1 MKIKLIKN
9 KCAEWDEASSST
21 VSLSPGPVLL
31 RSSQILSAY
40 TCDVHCAAPC
50 RFLFYTIYTI
60 NMKACGLTKH
70 THTHILLQVI
80 LNPPPGRWDSKDN
93 SKVWLYIL
101 FTQTS
106 CKLYLSPSSCVLW
119 GSSRSQHPS
128 HFTRPACL
136 SSPLLSG
143 DLHYSPPDL
152 SVSEQWRWTCVTSPQ
167 IVCPHTSSLK
177 ASKLEQACY
186 ARVCCDSLSTGWY
199 NSDAK
204 RKKKRF
210 TQNNSRNIV
219 FLSS

>member
-1 MKIKLIKN
+1 MRRGFIINCEPLSWSSVAEIQSNFICVHLWRTLRCSLQVFILYNLYN
-9 KCAEWDEASSST
+9 KYESMWPYQT
-21 VSLSPGPVLL
+21 
-31 RSSQILSAY
+31 R
-40 TCDVHCAAPC
+40 
-50 RFLFYTIYTI
+50 
-60 NMKACGLTKH
+60 

-204 RKKKRF
+204 RKKKNVSPKIIQETLF
-210 TQNNSRNIV
+210 SCHHKTC
-219 FLSS
+219 